1 MAHTCSARN
10 RTTKRKVGKMVVCP
24 YCGKENVDGSAF
36 CSECGAPLKA
46 ASEAAATAQMFDQQE
61 TAGSFETNAGAFG
74 AHSASGGFDAG
85 SSHDFGGQAET
96 LTQPT
101 YDTTF
106 EQAAPSQ
113 DPTYSQ
119 PVPGRNTTY
128 GQPGPGTPQAAWQP
142 PVAPI
147 PTGGIVAWAVVTLLL
162 CTIPGV
168 IALVY
173 ALSINKAPSVEVQQK
188 KAKYA
193 KIWCTIGTVI
203 GVLAL
208 IANMAMVLS

>member
-1 MAHTCSARN
+1 M
-10 RTTKRKVGKMVVCP
+10 KRKVGKMVVCP

-61 TAGSFETNAGAFG
+61 AAGSFE
-74 AHSASGGFDAG
+74 AG
-85 SSHDFGGQAET
+85 SSHDFGGQVET

-101 YDTTF
+101 YDSTF
-106 EQAAPSQ
+106 EQPAPSQ
-113 DPTYSQ
+113 EPTYSQPAPSQEPTYSQ
-119 PVPGRNTTY
+119 PVQSSSTYNQPRPG
-128 GQPGPGTPQAAWQP
+128 QPGTPQAAWQP
-142 PVAPI
+142 PVTPI
-147 PTGGIVAWAVVTLLL
+147 PTGGIMVWAIITIFL

-168 IALVY
+168 IALIY
-173 ALSINKAPSVEVQQK
+173 TLSINKAPTVEVQQK

>member
-1 MAHTCSARN
+1 
-10 RTTKRKVGKMVVCP
+10 MVVCP

-61 TAGSFETNAGAFG
+61 AAGSFEPNAGAFG
-74 AHSASGGFDAG
+74 AQSAASGFDAG
-85 SSHDFGGQAET
+85 SAHDFGGQPET

-101 YDTTF
+101 YDSTF
-106 EQAAPSQ
+106 EQTAPSQ
-113 DPTYSQ
+113 EPTYSQAVPSQEPTYSQ
-119 PVPGRNTTY
+119 PVQSSSTYNQPRPG
-128 GQPGPGTPQAAWQP
+128 QPGTPQAAWQP

-147 PTGGIVAWAVVTLLL
+147 PTGGIMVWAIITLFL

>member
-1 MAHTCSARN
+1 
-10 RTTKRKVGKMVVCP
+10 MVVCP

-46 ASEAAATAQMFDQQE
+46 ASEAAATAQIFDQQE
-61 TAGSFETNAGAFG
+61 AAGSFEPNAGAFG
-74 AHSASGGFDAG
+74 AQSAASGFDAG
-85 SSHDFGGQAET
+85 SSHDFGGQVET

-101 YDTTF
+101 YDSTF
-106 EQAAPSQ
+106 EQPAPSQ
-113 DPTYSQ
+113 EPTYSQ
-119 PVPGRNTTY
+119 PVQSSSTY
-128 GQPGPGTPQAAWQP
+128 NQPGPGQPGTPQAAWQP

-173 ALSINKAPSVEVQQK
+173 ALSINKAPTVEVQQK

>member
-1 MAHTCSARN
+1 
-10 RTTKRKVGKMVVCP
+10 MVVCP

-61 TAGSFETNAGAFG
+61 AAGSFEPNAGAFG
-74 AHSASGGFDAG
+74 AQSAASGFDAG
-85 SSHDFGGQAET
+85 SAHDFGGQPET

-101 YDTTF
+101 YDSTF

-113 DPTYSQ
+113 EPTYSQ
-119 PVPGRNTTY
+119 PR
-128 GQPGPGTPQAAWQP
+128 PGTPQAAWQP

-147 PTGGIVAWAVVTLLL
+147 PTGGIMVWAIITIFL

-168 IALVY
+168 IALIY
-173 ALSINKAPSVEVQQK
+173 TLSINKAPTVEVQQK

-208 IANMAMVLS
+208 IANMTMVLS

>member
-1 MAHTCSARN
+1 MRSSAESGFR
-10 RTTKRKVGKMVVCP
+10 
-24 YCGKENVDGSAF
+24 
-36 CSECGAPLKA
+36 
-46 ASEAAATAQMFDQQE
+46 
-61 TAGSFETNAGAFG
+61 
-74 AHSASGGFDAG
+74 SGGN
-85 SSHDFGGQAET
+85 SGQVET

-101 YDTTF
+101 YDSTF
-106 EQAAPSQ
+106 EQTAPSQ
-113 DPTYSQ
+113 EPTYSQ
-119 PVPGRNTTY
+119 PAPGQNTTY
-128 GQPGPGTPQAAWQP
+128 GQPGPGQPGTPQAAWQP

-147 PTGGIVAWAVVTLLL
+147 PTGGIMVWAIITIFL

-208 IANMAMVLS
+208 IANMSMVLS